1 MTLKNL
7 PACLLIASLLGLTA
21 CTHADV
27 KKDKPQA
34 SQTQK
39 KAPQAAAP
47 ARVESTN
54 ENDKQAEYV
63 FKYLLAEVAS
73 QRGEPLASGQ
83 LFFELANALG
93 DASFA
98 ERSTKMAFYAK
109 SPRLALEAAKLW
121 TTLAPE
127 SIEANQTV
135 AQFFIFS
142 GDPKSA
148 KPYLKKLMALSDN
161 RPTAFLQLESL
172 LGSQPDKSAV
182 LNLVQELAQP
192 YPDLPEAF
200 LAISQAALHSGNIE
214 LAISQAER
222 ANQLHPEWEIGIIH
236 WADALFRRS
245 PEQAVKLYQGFIS
258 KHPEAYDARLNM
270 SKMLVASKR
279 FLEAKQELISLLAVK
294 DHVAEITIV
303 LGLLSAE
310 SVDYD
315 GAEKYFKQ
323 ALNLEIKD
331 KDQIYLYLGQ
341 VAEKKLDEAQ
351 AIFWYKQV
359 QNDNMMAE
367 HHPEFASQ
375 NHYVEANLNIANLLN
390 RSKGVD
396 AAVAFLDE
404 MHHLTNQQLS
414 SVILMQANLLSQ
426 ANRHQQAFDLLSKAV
441 TNLPDAYDLAYE
453 YAMQAEQLKKYDVL
467 EKQLR
472 RIIANRPD
480 HAQAYNALGYSFADR
495 NINLKE
501 ARYLIERALQINPND
516 HYVIDSLGWVLYR
529 LGLYEESLHYLK
541 LAHQTQADPEISAH
555 LGEVL
560 WAKGQKDEALR
571 IWNEASAMH
580 PDNNALKAT
589 IKRLA
594 PSL

>member
-47 ARVESTN
+47 ARVEPTN

-172 LGSQPDKSAV
+172 LGSQPDKGAV

-310 SVDYD
+310 SGDYD

-323 ALNLEIKD
+323 ALNLELKD
-331 KDQIYLYLGQ
+331 RDQIYLYLGQ

-367 HHPEFASQ
+367 HHPEFASR

-453 YAMQAEQLKKYDVL
+453 YAMQAEHLKKYDVL

-529 LGLYEESLHYLK
+529 LGLYDESLHYLK

-560 WAKGQKDEALR
+560 WAKGEKDEALR
-571 IWNEASAMH
+571 IWQEALAIH
-580 PDNNALKAT
+580 PDNSALSNT
-589 IKRLA
+589 IKRFA
-594 PSL
+594 PAL

>member
-310 SVDYD
+310 SGDYD

-529 LGLYEESLHYLK
+529 LGLYDESLHYLK

-560 WAKGQKDEALR
+560 WAKGRPCVFGMKPLQCIL
-571 IWNEASAMH
+571 ITM
-580 PDNNALKAT
+580 L
-589 IKRLA
+589 
-594 PSL
+594 

>member
-1 MTLKNL
+1 
-7 PACLLIASLLGLTA
+7 
-21 CTHADV
+21 
-27 KKDKPQA
+27 
-34 SQTQK
+34 
-39 KAPQAAAP
+39 
-47 ARVESTN
+47 
-54 ENDKQAEYV
+54 AEYI

-83 LFFELANALG
+83 LFFELANDLG

-310 SVDYD
+310 SGDYD

-323 ALNLEIKD
+323 ALNLELKD
-331 KDQIYLYLGQ
+331 RDQIY
-341 VAEKKLDEAQ
+341 
-351 AIFWYKQV
+351 
-359 QNDNMMAE
+359 
-367 HHPEFASQ
+367 
-375 NHYVEANLNIANLLN
+375 
-390 RSKGVD
+390 
-396 AAVAFLDE
+396 
-404 MHHLTNQQLS
+404 
-414 SVILMQANLLSQ
+414 
-426 ANRHQQAFDLLSKAV
+426 
-441 TNLPDAYDLAYE
+441 
-453 YAMQAEQLKKYDVL
+453 
-467 EKQLR
+467 
-472 RIIANRPD
+472 
-480 HAQAYNALGYSFADR
+480 
-495 NINLKE
+495 
-501 ARYLIERALQINPND
+501 
-516 HYVIDSLGWVLYR
+516 
-529 LGLYEESLHYLK
+529 
-541 LAHQTQADPEISAH
+541 
-555 LGEVL
+555 
-560 WAKGQKDEALR
+560 
-571 IWNEASAMH
+571 
-580 PDNNALKAT
+580 
-589 IKRLA
+589 
-594 PSL
+594 